1 MFDGMSAAAVE
12 RRAVQVKMS
21 LSQWSERQM
30 MPREMKA
37 SVKGLS
43 RP

>member
-12 RRAVQVKMS
+12 RGAVQVKT
-21 LSQWSERQM
+21 SQWSERQM

-37 SVKGLS
+37 SVKELS